1 MHHARRPIET
11 KNMQKSGSETPGTVY
26 LIGAGPGDP
35 DLLTVKA
42 LRFIQKA
49 DVVVYDRLVSNE
61 IMALVPENAKLVSVG
76 KAPKRHIASQEEINE
91 ILVEQAMEAE
101 VVVRLKGG
109 DPFIFGRGS
118 EEAQRLVEAGVPFK
132 VIPGITAAQGCATSL
147 HVPLTHRGLA
157 TGVRYV
163 TGHCRNDVPLDLN
176 WDSLADEDTTLVVYM
191 GLAAIE
197 EISRELIAH
206 GMDAEMPVLAISKG
220 TTKDERHILAD
231 LRSVYQVAKQE
242 DLKAPTLFIIG
253 RVASFTGQLQVKTS
267 KAIQDIQETLRE
279 VANG

>member
-1 MHHARRPIET
+1 
-11 KNMQKSGSETPGTVY
+11 MQKTGPRNPGTVY

-42 LRFIQKA
+42 LRCLQQA
-49 DVVVYDRLVSNE
+49 EVVVYDRLVSKE
-61 IMALVPENAKLVSVG
+61 IMALVPEDAKLVAVG
-76 KAPKRHIASQEEINE
+76 KASRHHLVPQDRIND
-91 ILVEQAMEAE
+91 ILVEEAMEFSN
-101 VVVRLKGG
+101 VVRLKGG

-176 WDSLADEDTTLVVYM
+176 WKSLADEDTTLVVYM

-206 GMDAEMPVLAISKG
+206 GMSADLPVLAISKG
-220 TTKDERHILAD
+220 TTRDERHVVAD
-231 LRSVYQVAKQE
+231 LANIFDIAKRE
-242 DLKAPTLFIIG
+242 ELKAPTLFIIG
-253 RVASFTGQLQVKTS
+253 HVASFTGQLQVNPVDLLE
-267 KAIQDIQETLRE
+267 ALPEDFQE
-279 VANG
+279 VVNG

>member
-1 MHHARRPIET
+1 
-11 KNMQKSGSETPGTVY
+11 MQKPGTVY

-42 LRFIQKA
+42 LRYLQKA
-49 DVVVYDRLVSNE
+49 DVVVYDRLVSDE
-61 IMALVPENAKLVSVG
+61 IMALVPEDAKLVAVG
-76 KAPKRHIASQEEINE
+76 KAPKQHIVPQDQINE
-91 ILVEQAMEAE
+91 LLVEYARSTNI
-101 VVVRLKGG
+101 VVRLKGG

-176 WDSLADEDTTLVVYM
+176 WSSLADEETTLVVYM

-206 GMDAEMPVLAISKG
+206 GMRADMPVLAISKG
-220 TTKDERHILAD
+220 TTRDERHILAD
-231 LRSVYQVAKQE
+231 LRSVHQVAKQQN
-242 DLKAPTLFIIG
+242 LRAPTLFIIG
-253 RVASFTGQLQVKTS
+253 EVASFTGQLQIDPS
-267 KAIQDIQETLRE
+267 FQIETIAPQLQE
-279 VANG
+279 VANA

>member
-1 MHHARRPIET
+1 
-11 KNMQKSGSETPGTVY
+11 MQKPGTVY

-42 LRFIQKA
+42 LRYLQKA
-49 DVVVYDRLVSNE
+49 DVVVYDRLVSEE
-61 IMALVPENAKLVSVG
+61 IMALVPQSAKLVAVG
-76 KAPKRHIASQEEINE
+76 KAPKHHIVPQDQINE
-91 ILVEQAMEAE
+91 LLVEHARSADI
-101 VVVRLKGG
+101 VVRLKGG

-118 EEAQRLVEAGVPFK
+118 EEAERLVEAGVPFK

-176 WDSLADEDTTLVVYM
+176 WSSLADEETTLVVYM

-206 GMDAEMPVLAISKG
+206 GMRSDMPVLAISKG
-220 TTKDERHILAD
+220 TTRDERHVLAD
-231 LRSVYQVAKQE
+231 LSSIHQVAMQE
-242 DLKAPTLFIIG
+242 QLRAPTLFIIG
-253 RVASFTGQLQVKTS
+253 EVAAFTGRLQVDPAYQFDAVTTQLQE
-267 KAIQDIQETLRE
+267 A
-279 VANG
+279 ANA